1 VALSPD
7 EDPGL
12 VAFADPRTQRALESM
27 LSSRVGDVGVQAFE
41 RVYART
47 AGTEAP
53 AGSGTAVK
61 PVPSA
66 YHKAMFERLVEI
78 EALPERA
85 LRELA
90 TRRADAIIEALVKA
104 GAERTRLAPGGV
116 SEVDPPNDTIPAR
129 LALEAAGSTRAQ
141 AREDL

>member
-1 VALSPD
+1 MALSPD

-66 YHKAMFERLVEI
+66 YHLRWRGLVNRRVWLDDDVLTKADISADGGADRGAVSGRLSD
-78 EALPERA
+78 RA
-85 LRELA
+85 LSAQQGL
-90 TRRADAIIEALVKA
+90 RARNQMA
-104 GAERTRLAPGGV
+104 
-116 SEVDPPNDTIPAR
+116 AR
-129 LALEAAGSTRAQ
+129 QT
-141 AREDL
+141 